1 MHAWD
6 LARASGQ
13 EDMLDADEAARLFE
27 GMLPIDE
34 MLRQSGQ
41 YGPRI
46 AVPDDAPA
54 VDRLMAFI
62 GRDPAWRPAG

>member
-1 MHAWD
+1 MPTKPAGC
-6 LARASGQ
+6 ST
-13 EDMLDADEAARLFE
+13 

-46 AVPDDAPA
+46 AVPDDAPPQ
-54 VDRLMAFI
+54 DQLMAFI
-62 GRDPAWRPAG
+62 GRDPGWRSAT

>member
-1 MHAWD
+1 
-6 LARASGQ
+6 
-13 EDMLDADEAARLFE
+13 
-27 GMLPIDE
+27 
-34 MLRQSGQ
+34 QSGQ